1 MIRTKMGLLIFIA
14 LVAAMWVLIPAQ
26 YSKAESTRTE
36 VETYSSGSDMDSAP
50 AVSEYKHEYSE
61 SRQSSMPG
69 SIEKKTEERSYRS
82 TDADTDLGPP
92 MESERRYE
100 YKSEKRETTQAP
112 PPVVVEHDRTIVER
126 DHDLPPPPTEGRLQ
140 AWWHRNFHRDTD

>member
-1 MIRTKMGLLIFIA
+1 VFAAVVWIFI
-14 LVAAMWVLIPAQ
+14 PTQ
-26 YSKAESTRTE
+26 YSKADSASTE

-50 AVSEYKHEYSE
+50 AVNEYKHEYSE
-61 SRQSSMPG
+61 SHQSSMPG
-69 SIEKKTEERSYRS
+69 SIETKTEEHTYRS

-100 YKSEKRETTQAP
+100 CKSEKRETNQAP

-126 DHDLPPPPTEGRLQ
+126 DTDAPPPPREGRLQ